1 MILEEADV
9 EKDGKE
15 VICVADLVDLM
26 QKSHLGPLHHPGAH
40 CLRRLPNNTHLCKKL
55 SPLLFQ
61 RCTISTFSRLVLYDY
76 LIVNQSFDLQ

>member
-15 VICVADLVDLM
+15 VTWMADMLDLVDLM

-61 RCTISTFSRLVLYDY
+61 RLVLYDY
-76 LIVNQSFDLQ
+76 LIVNQSFDPQ